1 MSTSKDDNG
10 NILIGSRLKHI
21 RKLRNFT
28 QDDMAKILKVSKGYI
43 CKIEK
48 NEREP
53 GPYVKDAIEE
63 FLKPGGPDN
72 LDDAFRKLMEFV
84 SEEESTEAITP
95 PQNLDGWLSPEE
107 AQKLRTEIEDK
118 KEIIAGLR
126 ENITLLKEKIVMLQ
140 DGVVGQSLT
149 KKNAQM

>member
-72 LDDAFRKLMEFV
+72 LDDAFKKLIEITN
-84 SEEESTEAITP
+84 EEESTEAITP
-95 PQNLDGWLSPEE
+95 QQNLDGWLNPEE
-107 AQKLRTEIEDK
+107 AQKLRALIESKD
-118 KEIIAGLR
+118 ELIASLR
-126 ENITLLKEKIVMLQ
+126 KNVTLLEEKVTMLK